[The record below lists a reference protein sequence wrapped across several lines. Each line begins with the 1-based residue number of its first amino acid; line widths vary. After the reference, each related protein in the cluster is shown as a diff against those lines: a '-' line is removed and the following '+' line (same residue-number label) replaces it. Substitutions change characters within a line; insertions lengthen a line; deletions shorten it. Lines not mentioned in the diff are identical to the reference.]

1 MSPFLFFRHF
11 VIFLLCLHCVTFYTA
26 GDRKQEADIQ
36 HTVYWFEERGN
47 KITLRDWCLCLY
59 MTFTA
64 LHFISHSASLSPFCL
79 LLSLPSIIPCRSER
93 ERRGGRKKKSH
104 CAYKRG
110 VLGQAANAGKDV
122 SRWLWKGNRAEVS
135 VWNPGDTFA
144 STLHNCSLSLS
155 SNARRI
161 LQFQPF

>member
-1 MSPFLFFRHF
+1 M
-11 VIFLLCLHCVTFYTA
+11 IFLLCLHCVTFYTA

-93 ERRGGRKKKSH
+93 ERRGGRKKKISLRLQTR
-104 CAYKRG
+104 CPGTGSQRG
-110 VLGQAANAGKDV
+110 EGCFTVTLKGKQSRSECVKPWWHLCIYTSQLQPV
-122 SRWLWKGNRAEVS
+122 SQQQRKKDSAV
-135 VWNPGDTFA
+135 
-144 STLHNCSLSLS
+144 STLLT
-155 SNARRI
+155 
-161 LQFQPF
+161 